1 MTIVGDCRW
10 IFLYLCSLSLLNLIS
25 FDLKV
30 YGVFYGLG
38 IFNGFSVEIVARR
51 FLYFLNYSLVSLFL
65 MKFEIEA
72 FIYFSFC

>member
-1 MTIVGDCRW
+1 MGFC
-10 IFLYLCSLSLLNLIS
+10 
-25 FDLKV
+25 
-30 YGVFYGLG
+30 YGLG